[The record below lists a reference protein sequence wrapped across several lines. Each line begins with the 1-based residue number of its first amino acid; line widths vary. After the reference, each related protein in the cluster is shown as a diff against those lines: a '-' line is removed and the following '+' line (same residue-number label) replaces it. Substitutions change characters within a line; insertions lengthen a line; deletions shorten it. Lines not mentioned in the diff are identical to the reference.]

1 MRGIERFKAV
11 MMFTLIIVS
20 LSAVLLVV
28 KTPKPVAAS
37 PSITLSENFTPTDDA
52 DFNSGRPDEVSA
64 VSGGA
69 QKYNY
74 YNGYAPSGYTPPYNS
89 ERIYLK
95 FDLSKIPSGATIDSA
110 VLMLNSKYGP
120 SGAGGFN
127 DPTWHLV
134 DAHPVSN
141 DDWSEGTLTWNIAQ
155 ASYPMDPTV
164 LATDNF
170 QADDFLTG
178 SSSRG
183 QDPYGQNAWYYWD
196 VTSYIASQITGGDK
210 TISIGLQGQNEDL
223 YQSAGWFYSK
233 DAVGSNISWPRL
245 SVVWTS
251 DVTVDIT
258 PATQTGTPGS
268 TLDYTVT
275 VGNYTGAAATFDL
288 AVDNKWNTSLPSSVG
303 PIPDG
308 GEENVTLTVTC
319 PYAYGVQDT
328 ITVTATCRGSP
339 QITTNDKCTAITPP
353 IYTMAD
359 AFVCDQTPDNNMGD
373 AKTVI
378 VGTQLY
384 GEDLE
389 VCRGYWKLNLSD
401 IPSDARI
408 DNAYFSAYTHYGGEN
423 GGYPNYDNT
432 TLTVTLKEVDDDDW
446 DERTITWS
454 NAPDMG
460 SSLGSVVVGPTD
472 RRWYSWNVTSFV
484 ASQIAGGD
492 TIISL
497 GMVSANEGVNAFVP
511 WTAKEET
518 AYLGQ
523 ESHLTIS
530 YTLTPPPPRVSIS
543 PRSNSALPGR
553 TLTYTVTVTN
563 TGSVSDTYSL
573 TTADNA
579 SWIKSLS
586 KTSVGPLAPNA
597 FDTVTLSVTIPADAE
612 NNARD
617 NVRVTATSQADP
629 SVSDSDSCIAHASPF
644 GVEVS
649 ILPTSENGSPGAAL
663 TYTVTV
669 RNTGSVADNYVLT
682 KSDNAGWSLSL
693 SPSLSLAVGENETA
707 TLTVTISA
715 SAENN
720 TQDSVTVTAT
730 SQTDSSVSDSAS
742 CTARCVENVVS
753 GGVQVTISP
762 ASNSGNPG
770 EQLHFSVTFTNTGTA
785 TGTFDLNAED
795 TKGWGPTLA
804 VTPPRIT
811 LAGGASRTIGLSITI
826 PSTAADGDS
835 ATITVTAAGTGYE
848 NSATC
853 TATAQ
858 AGGGISPFVYVGA
871 VVVIVVIIAAVL
883 IIKPF

>member
-1 MRGIERFKAV
+1 MRGIERFTAV
-11 MMFTLIIVS
+11 MLFTLIIVS

-28 KTPKPVAAS
+28 NMPKPVAAN
-37 PSITLSENFTPTDDA
+37 PGITLSENFTPTDDA
-52 DFNSGRPDEVSA
+52 DFNEGRPDSVAA

-69 QKYNY
+69 QKYNMY
-74 YNGYAPSGYTPPYNS
+74 QGYESTYSPPYKS
-89 ERIYLK
+89 ERVYLK
-95 FDLSKIPSGATIDSA
+95 FDLSKIPSGATINSA
-110 VLMLNSKYGP
+110 DLWLLSKYGP
-120 SGAGGFN
+120 SRAPGFT
-127 DPTWHLV
+127 PTWHLV
-134 DAHPVSN
+134 DAHPVNN
-141 DDWSEGTLTWNIAQ
+141 DDWSEWTLTWNIAQ
-155 ASYPMDPTV
+155 ASYPMDSTV

-196 VTSYIASQITGGDK
+196 ITSYVVSQITGGDK
-210 TISIGLQGQNEDL
+210 TISIGLQGQNEGV
-223 YQSAGWFYSK
+223 YESAGWFYTK
-233 DAVGSNISWPRL
+233 DAVGSDEYWPRL

-251 DVTVDIT
+251 DVTENIT
-258 PATQTGTPGS
+258 PKTQTGTPGS

-308 GEENVTLTVTC
+308 GTESVTLTVTC

-339 QITTNDKCTAITPP
+339 LITTNDKCTAIIPP

-384 GEDLE
+384 YENLE
-389 VCRGYWKLNLSD
+389 VCRGYWKLDLSD
-401 IPSDARI
+401 IPSGVII
-408 DNAYFSAYTHYGGEN
+408 DNAHFKAYTHYGGEN

-446 DERTITWS
+446 DEHTITWS

-472 RRWYSWNVTSFV
+472 RRWYSWDVTSFV
-484 ASQIAGGD
+484 ASQIEGGD

-523 ESHLTIS
+523 ESYLTIS
-530 YTLTPPPPRVSIS
+530 YHIPVNRGVKVEIS
-543 PRSNSALPGR
+543 PSSKSGSAGGA
-553 TLTYTVTVTN
+553 LTYTVTVTN

-579 SWIKSLS
+579 SWSRTISSTSPSLAA
-586 KTSVGPLAPNA
+586 GA
-597 FDTVTLSVTIPADAE
+597 FSTATLTVTIPASAE

-629 SVSDSDSCIAHASPF
+629 SVSDSDSCIAYVSLL

-649 ILPTSENGSPGAAL
+649 ISPPSRDGSPGAAL

-669 RNTGSVADNYVLT
+669 RNTGGAADNYILT

-693 SPSLSLAVGENETA
+693 SPSTLSLAVGASGTS

-720 TQDSVTVTAT
+720 AQDSVTVTAT

-742 CTARCVENVVS
+742 CTARCVKQVLP
-753 GGVQVTISP
+753 GGVQVTISE
-762 ASNSGNPG
+762 NKSGNPG
-770 EQLHFSVTFTNTGTA
+770 ERLEFSVTFTNTGTA

-835 ATITVTAAGTGYE
+835 TTITVTAAGTGYE

-871 VVVIVVIIAAVL
+871 VVVIVAIIAAV
-883 IIKPF
+883 IVIKPF

>member
-11 MMFTLIIVS
+11 MLFTLIIVS
-20 LSAVLLVV
+20 LSAILLVV
-28 KTPKPVAAS
+28 NTPKPVAANPGIS
-37 PSITLSENFTPTDDA
+37 RSENFIPTDDS
-52 DFNSGRPDEVSA
+52 DPNKGNPDTVASVTA
-64 VSGGA
+64 GA
-69 QKYNY
+69 QKYNMY
-74 YNGYAPSGYTPPYNS
+74 QGWTPNVYLS
-89 ERIYLK
+89 ERVYLK

-110 VLMLNSKYGP
+110 VLMLNSRYGP
-120 SGAGGFN
+120 STGVSPYP
-127 DPTWHLV
+127 PTWHLV
-134 DAHPVSN
+134 DARPVNN
-141 DDWSEGTLTWNIAQ
+141 DDWDEWTITWNNAPQ
-155 ASYPMDPTV
+155 PEDTV
-164 LATDNF
+164 LDTDNF
-170 QADDFLTG
+170 QADDYVGEF
-178 SSSRG
+178 
-183 QDPYGQNAWYYWD
+183 AWCSWD
-196 VTSYIASQITGGDK
+196 VTSYVVSQITGGDK
-210 TISIGLQGQNEDL
+210 TISIALVGQNEGL
-223 YQSAGWFYSK
+223 YNSAGWFYSK
-233 DAVGSNISWPRL
+233 DAGPTYTDRFPRL
-245 SVVWTS
+245 QVNWVALSEVIIS
-251 DVTVDIT
+251 PDN
-258 PATQTGTPGS
+258 QTGAPGS
-268 TLDYTVT
+268 TLEYTVT
-275 VGNYTGAAATFDL
+275 VRNYSGAAATFDL

-319 PYAYGVQDT
+319 PCAYGVQDT

-339 QITTNDKCTAITPP
+339 LITTNDKCTAITLP

-359 AFVCDQTPDNNMGD
+359 AYVCEQTPDNNIGD
-373 AKTVI
+373 AKSVV

-384 GEDLE
+384 GENLE
-389 VCRGYWKLNLSD
+389 NCRGYWKLNLSD

-432 TLTVTLKEVDDDDW
+432 TLTVTLKGVDYDDW

-484 ASQIAGGD
+484 ASQIAGED

-511 WTAKEET
+511 WTAKEDT
-518 AYLGQ
+518 AYWVGQ
-523 ESHLTIS
+523 ESHLTIR
-530 YTLTPPPPRVSIS
+530 YHIPGGVNVSIS

-553 TLTYTVTVTN
+553 TLTYTVTVKN
-563 TGSVSDTYSL
+563 TGGVSDTYSL

-579 SWIKSLS
+579 SWSRTISP
-586 KTSVGPLAPNA
+586 TSPPLAA
-597 FDTVTLSVTIPADAE
+597 GASGTATLTVTIPSGAE

-649 ILPTSENGSPGAAL
+649 ISPTSENGSPGAAL

-682 KSDNAGWSLSL
+682 KSDNASWSLSL
-693 SPSLSLAVGENETA
+693 LPSTLSLAVGENETS

-730 SQTDSSVSDSAS
+730 SQTDSSVSGNAS
-742 CTARCVENVVS
+742 CTARCENIVP

-762 ASNSGNPG
+762 VSNSGNPG
-770 EQLHFSVTFTNTGTA
+770 ERLEFSVTFTNTGTA
-785 TGTFDLNAED
+785 TSTFDLNAED
-795 TKGWGPTLA
+795 TKGWGPILA

-835 ATITVTAAGTGYE
+835 ATITVTAAGAGYE
-848 NSATC
+848 DSATC

-871 VVVIVVIIAAVL
+871 VVVIVAIIAAV
-883 IIKPF
+883 IVIKPF